1 VLDPVDQLLFL
12 LERYLCHLGPAL
24 SPINFKTSFLVF
36 VHAGSFCIGS
46 WPAGAGVLGLSFF
59 LLS

>member
-1 VLDPVDQLLFL
+1 VLDPVDQLVFL

-24 SPINFKTSFLVF
+24 SSVDLETSLPVF
-36 VHAGSFCIGS
+36 VHAGSFCIGA

-59 LLS
+59 LFC